1 MTVVPHKHK
10 DCRPALPVPSAAAS
24 SANVTLRNLMHRGAS
39 GALAVSVAGTALGFV
54 IHVVVARLIGKADYG
69 VYVLMLSWI
78 GVLATVAQAG
88 QDINV
93 VRFLPTYVLRGE
105 WGRARGLRRGIG
117 LLVLGISVVMGLAGC
132 VIVYV
137 SRAHHSSA
145 WGTTFYI
152 GFAMLPIL
160 TQLQQSGAMHRAFKR
175 AASSNAYNLIVRP
188 LVLIALLPLLVLVFH
203 RIDAPL
209 AAAASA
215 LAALVALAVS
225 AWHLSRAWP
234 SAGTHVRPEYRLGE
248 WMRLGVQLSAFSII
262 WVVGYRVDVLVLGGL
277 LGAGDVG
284 PYYAATI
291 MAAVSTYALNAVNV
305 ALGPMIAERYDANDL
320 PGLRAICRRAAHISF
335 AGALVAWVLIA
346 VLGRWA
352 LGLFGRGF
360 ESAYVPLLILAAG
373 GTLASI
379 FGPVDAILAL
389 TKYQKQ
395 ISLFVVVGVLVNSLV
410 TIALVPHLGPT
421 GAAIGF
427 AVAIIVWRSMAF
439 WFAVVHLG
447 INPFWNNVH
456 KGRG

>member
-1 MTVVPHKHK
+1 MTLIPYKHK
-10 DCRPALPVPSAAAS
+10 DCRPAFPVTSAAAS
-24 SANVTLRNLMHRGAS
+24 STTLALRNLLHRGAS
-39 GALAVSVAGTALGFV
+39 GALAVSVVGTALGFV

-69 VYVLMLSWI
+69 VYALMLSWI

-88 QDINV
+88 QDTNV

-105 WGRARGLRRGIG
+105 WSKAHGLRRGIG
-117 LLVLGISVVMGLAGC
+117 FLVLGIAIVMGLVGC
-132 VIVYV
+132 TVVYFT
-137 SRAHHSSA
+137 RAHHSSEWCA
-145 WGTTFYI
+145 TFYI

-160 TQLQQSGAMHRAFKR
+160 TQLQQSGAVHRAFKR

-188 LVLIALLPLLVLVFH
+188 LVLIALLPLLVLIFH
-203 RIDAPL
+203 RINAPL

-215 LAALVALAVS
+215 IAALVALAAS

-234 SAGTHVRPEYRLGE
+234 SAGTHARPEYRLGE

-262 WVVGYRVDVLVLGGL
+262 WVVGYRVDVLILGGL
-277 LGAGDVG
+277 LGAEDVG

-291 MAAVSTYALNAVNV
+291 MAAVSTYVLNAVNV

-335 AGALVAWVLIA
+335 AGALVAWILIA
-346 VLGRWA
+346 ALGHWA

-373 GTLASI
+373 GALASV

-395 ISLFVVVGVLVNSLV
+395 ISLFVLVGVLVNGLTAV
-410 TIALVPHLGPT
+410 VLVPHLGPS
-421 GAAIGF
+421 GAAIAF
-427 AVAIIVWRSMAF
+427 ALAIIVWRSMAF
-439 WFAVVHLG
+439 WYAAVRLG
-447 INPFWNNVH
+447 INPLRAGEH
-456 KGRG
+456 RGHG